1 MTGVKEH
8 CARVSTMRSSAG
20 QGARCRERATKG
32 NSNVGKE
39 VQHKSPATCKP
50 SEQNFRCRFRT
61 SHTLMFEHYELGNRN
76 KDDGP

>member
-8 CARVSTMRSSAG
+8 CARVSTMRSSVG
-20 QGARCRERATKG
+20 QEARCRERATKG
-32 NSNVGKE
+32 NSKVGKE

-50 SEQNFRCRFRT
+50 SEQNFGSRSCT
-61 SHTLMFEHYELGNRN
+61 MHTLLFEHYELGNRN